1 MMKKNIRTY
10 LIWGLLIFIIGILS
24 YLLIKPVMTEQT
36 AITATGVV
44 EKIQSIA
51 EINTV
56 EMYFNE
62 IIDYKNAKMFNQYE
76 IPFTEK
82 SFIFTVKAKV
92 KAGVDLSALRKEEVK
107 IQGKSITITL
117 PKPQITSKE
126 ILSYKAYDE
135 KDGFFNEV
143 TNEDTLKALDEF
155 TKSLD
160 QQAKE
165 NGIVEQAIMR
175 TQNTLESL
183 LKSMGF
189 EMVEILWVDK

>member
-1 MMKKNIRTY
+1 MKKNIRTY